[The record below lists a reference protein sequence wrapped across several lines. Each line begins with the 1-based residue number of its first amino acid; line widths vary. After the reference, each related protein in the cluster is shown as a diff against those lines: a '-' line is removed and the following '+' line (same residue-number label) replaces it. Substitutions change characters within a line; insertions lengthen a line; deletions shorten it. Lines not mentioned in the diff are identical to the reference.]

1 VSRWP
6 ATRASR
12 VFAALLR
19 IGWSV
24 KREAGGSHEVLAREG
39 FSDFV
44 WAFHDRDE
52 IGPKMLARI
61 ARRTGLR
68 PEDL

>member
-39 FSDFV
+39 FSESYPQKV
-44 WAFHDRDE
+44 W
-52 IGPKMLARI
+52 K
-61 ARRTGLR
+61 
-68 PEDL
+68 